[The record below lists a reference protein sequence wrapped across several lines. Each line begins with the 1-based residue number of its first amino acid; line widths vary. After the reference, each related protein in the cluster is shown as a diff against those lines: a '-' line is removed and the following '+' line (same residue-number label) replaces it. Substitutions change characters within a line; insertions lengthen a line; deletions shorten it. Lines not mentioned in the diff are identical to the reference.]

1 VFASAKHLPRQHHK
15 PSGSCGQ
22 LDCADRNIDQLHRAE
37 ISFFVG
43 KEKVLAKKSSG
54 FLTAAFIF
62 MHRTMQSATEFYR
75 IPFDHAIEI
84 AGHVEI

>member
-1 VFASAKHLPRQHHK
+1 MEEPNVMRAVAMMRAGDFHHLH
-15 PSGSCGQ
+15 
-22 LDCADRNIDQLHRAE
+22 LAE

-84 AGHVEI
+84 GGHVEI